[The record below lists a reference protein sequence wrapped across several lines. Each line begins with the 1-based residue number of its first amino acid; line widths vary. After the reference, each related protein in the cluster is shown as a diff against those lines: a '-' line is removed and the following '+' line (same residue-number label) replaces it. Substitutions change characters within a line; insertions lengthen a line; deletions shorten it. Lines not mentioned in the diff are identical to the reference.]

1 MIKRN
6 VFTFKCKS
14 RRANNDCF
22 CTNFG
27 RNDGLIM
34 SQTFKDASMVNLYN
48 KNIYPAYL
56 KGATGA
62 TGNTGATGPAGG
74 GEIIAGQTVTIEPGE
89 DAMVT
94 ATHQGDKTYL
104 NFFIP
109 KGSNGYSEKVKVGF
123 VVTAEP
129 EDGALVTDR
138 IIDEMHYLDFQIPRG
153 DTGARGE
160 QGMQGERGEQGIKGD
175 TGPQGER
182 GPQGEQGERG
192 EAGTQG
198 EQGFPGERGQKGE
211 KGDKGDPGERG
222 PQGLQG
228 EVGPQGVQGQPGE
241 RGPAGPTGPTGAVET
256 IGAMIVSYTDPQT
269 FSVDG
274 QEIASNARLPL
285 SRLELNHGSAVT
297 LDNANNTLKFT
308 KTGVYKFTFSIN
320 AYVKKTGAD
329 FSHETDFVA
338 VAFRAVGT
346 DDVYGAVNSWSNSE
360 TASNMFGQG
369 MLTVADTEKEYELVN
384 VQKKSI
390 YIVGANITQTLSNS
404 YFAVPMVSLVITKL

>member
-34 SQTFKDASMVNLYN
+34 SQTFGDASMVNLFN

-109 KGSNGYSEKVKVGF
+109 KGSNGYSEKVQVGF

-129 EDGALVTDR
+129 EDRALVTDR

-153 DTGARGE
+153 DTGAG
-160 QGMQGERGEQGIKGD
+160 
-175 TGPQGER
+175 
-182 GPQGEQGERG
+182 GEQGERG

-198 EQGFPGERGQKGE
+198 EQGF
-211 KGDKGDPGERG
+211 PGERG

-241 RGPAGPTGPTGAVET
+241 RGP
-256 IGAMIVSYTDPQT
+256 
-269 FSVDG
+269 
-274 QEIASNARLPL
+274 
-285 SRLELNHGSAVT
+285 
-297 LDNANNTLKFT
+297 
-308 KTGVYKFTFSIN
+308 
-320 AYVKKTGAD
+320 
-329 FSHETDFVA
+329 
-338 VAFRAVGT
+338 
-346 DDVYGAVNSWSNSE
+346 
-360 TASNMFGQG
+360 
-369 MLTVADTEKEYELVN
+369 
-384 VQKKSI
+384 
-390 YIVGANITQTLSNS
+390 
-404 YFAVPMVSLVITKL
+404 